1 MVYHQPS
8 KIPFRKLSAKLPT
21 ENPERQQSI
30 SHARAHSPMT
40 PMPGNERT
48 HQAVQAAKETAK
60 ASRNTT
66 AFSLRSNISWFQAT
80 ADVAGIFS
88 EPLAAE
94 HMFVAIV
101 SYN

>member
-1 MVYHQPS
+1 
-8 KIPFRKLSAKLPT
+8 
-21 ENPERQQSI
+21 
-30 SHARAHSPMT
+30 MT

-48 HQAVQAAKETAK
+48 HQAVQAARETAK
-60 ASRNTT
+60 ASPKNTT